1 MSIRTYHPTGSRKPS
16 TLIAVV
22 GLVLALVV
30 GTLAAGTPSEAKKK
44 KPKPKSWTRTHRVA
58 PGVKHIEMKRVKGPY
73 RIHVVSIK
81 LNKRSTLDSVLASDQ
96 LPGLERTSS
105 MAQRSNALVAINGDY
120 ARPSGR
126 PVFTFAADGILGQT
140 PLLWGRNF
148 SANRNET
155 ETYIGHPNT
164 EAWMSNPS
172 NGLEFPITRVNAG
185 APSVNELALFTPQG
199 GYEER
204 PPEDACSARLIRESP
219 IGVLPSHGVEA
230 RYRVDAVLCGPKRL
244 ALKNGVVVSTPAE
257 GKRVTEITSLIPG
270 DDVMV
275 GWTLGW
281 GGVLDTVGG
290 NPTMIEN
297 GQVIQENVSGAGS
310 FFSRHPRTGVGST
323 PDGRVLFVTV
333 DGRQPGYS
341 VGMTLERF
349 ARLFKDLG
357 ATFALNLDGGGST
370 TLVIKG
376 KVKNRPS
383 GGSERS
389 VSSALL
395 LLRGRDQEEIAGT
408 TTSSSSLSTAAAWE
422 EIVADP
428 ASTGGLADS
437 LLRAGYP
444 LPPSLLKAAAAFRS
458 IRHRSTHTSR

>member
-1 MSIRTYHPTGSRKPS
+1 MGLSI
-16 TLIAVV
+16 
-22 GLVLALVV
+22 ALLV
-30 GTLAAGTPSEAKKK
+30 GTLASGTPSEARKKR
-44 KPKPKSWTRTHRVA
+44 KPKSWTRTHRIV

-81 LNKRSTLDSVLASDQ
+81 LNKRSTLDTVLAGNQ

-105 MAQRSNALVAINGDY
+105 MAHRSNALVAINGDY

-126 PVFTFAADGILGQT
+126 PVFTFAADGTLGQT

-148 SANRNET
+148 SVNRNET
-155 ETYIGHPNT
+155 KTFIGHPNT
-164 EAWMSNPS
+164 EGWMSNPS
-172 NGLEFPITRVNAG
+172 NGLEFPIARVNAG

-219 IGVLPSHGVEA
+219 IAVLPSDGVEA

-257 GKRVTEITSLIPG
+257 GKRVTEITSLVPG

-290 NPTMIEN
+290 NPTMIES
-297 GQVIQENVSGAGS
+297 GQIIQENVSGAGS

-349 ARLFKDLG
+349 AKLFKDLG
-357 ATFALNLDGGGST
+357 ATYALNLDGGGST

-395 LLRGRDQEEIAGT
+395 LLRGKDQQEIAGT
-408 TTSSSSLSTAAAWE
+408 TGSSTSSSLSTASAWE
-422 EIVADP
+422 QIVADP

-444 LPPSLLKAAAAFRS
+444 LPPSLLKAAAAFRA
-458 IRHRSTHTSR
+458 IRHRSNQHTSR